1 MQLKSQAYTQV
12 PEQVSQILGPRQLRA
27 RLLIGNT
34 AFYDAIREGRLPA
47 PSFYLGTKSPR
58 WYWSE
63 VAAYIEARRVGN
75 RKRERVSV

>member
-1 MQLKSQAYTQV
+1 MQLKSQTYTQV
-12 PEQVSQILGPRQLRA
+12 PDQVSQILGPRQLRA

-63 VAAYIEARRVGN
+63 VAAHIEARRAGN
-75 RKRERVSV
+75 GKRGRVSV